1 MTLNELMQQLD
12 AYLAEGWLR
21 PLDLALANLLLEQQ
35 PDTPAEVV
43 LAAIWTSHQL
53 GRGHLCLEL
62 SQLLARPGEVLAL
75 PPEGRKPAQ
84 LPHPSELMA
93 HWSETALVEA
103 LSASTLVSVS
113 EGEGCEPLVLSQG
126 RLYLRRYYRYE
137 CQVARQIQERLCPVE
152 VDVESTQAELA
163 QLFAPLKSAD
173 EASGESVH
181 WQSVAAALACRS
193 RFTVISGGPGTGKT
207 TTVVRLLAAL
217 QGSKMAQGEPLRIRL
232 AAPTGKAAAR
242 LSESLSGALSG
253 LPDAVQQGIPTQV
266 TTLHRL
272 LGSRPD
278 SRHFRHHRG
287 NPLHLDL
294 LVVDEAS
301 MVDLEMMA
309 ALLEAMPEHASL
321 ILLGDKDQLASVEAG
336 AVLGD
341 LCRRADGANYGPA
354 TLAYLSQASGY
365 DLNPW
370 LGEGTALDQQIA
382 LLRKSH
388 RFDAN
393 SGIGRLAAAVNLG
406 DSREASR
413 LFGEPWPDLL
423 SASLGGEQDR
433 ALERLCIEGDASDA
447 RAIKGAQPLG
457 YRHYLELMHQG
468 LSELEQRAA
477 QCSSEQEWADLVEAQ
492 SQWALELHRAFG
504 AFQLLCAVRDGEFGV
519 SGLNRRIA
527 QALKGAGLIERDQG
541 WYPGR
546 PVILTRNDYSLK
558 LMNGDIGLCLP
569 LYDEQGE
576 RRLRVAF
583 PTPDGGLKSVQPSRL
598 ADADTVFAMTV
609 HKSQGSEFAHTAMV
623 LPASDSPILTREL
636 LYTGITRAR
645 TWFSLL
651 LPRPQLVASA
661 IGRRTVRASGLAQRL
676 ASLEERG

>member
-1 MTLNELMQQLD
+1 MSLNELMQQLK

-21 PLDLALANLLLEQQ
+21 PLDLALAKLLLEQQ
-35 PDTPAEVV
+35 PDTPAQVV
-43 LAAIWTSHQL
+43 LAAVWTSHQL

-62 SQLLARPGEVLAL
+62 SLLLQRPGEVLAL

-84 LPHPSELMA
+84 LPHPGELMA
-93 HWSETALVEA
+93 SWSEPGLIQALG
-103 LSASTLVSVS
+103 ASPLVASV

-137 CQVARQIQERLCPVE
+137 CQVAQQIHDRLRPLPVE
-152 VDVESTQAELA
+152 PESTRTQLA

-173 EASGESVH
+173 EARGDSVH

-217 QGSKMAQGEPLRIRL
+217 QGPRLAQGEPLRIRL

-242 LSESLSGALSG
+242 LSESLSGALNQ
-253 LPDAVQQGIPTQV
+253 LPEGVRGSIPTQV

-309 ALLEAMPEHASL
+309 ALLQALPEHASL

-341 LCRRADGANYGPA
+341 LCRNADEANYHDA
-354 TLAYLSQASGY
+354 TLAYLARASGY
-365 DLNPW
+365 DLAPW
-370 LGEGTALDQQIA
+370 QGQGTALDQQIA

-393 SGIGRLAAAVNLG
+393 SGIGRLAAAVNIG
-406 DSREASR
+406 DSRDVAR
-413 LFGEPWPDLL
+413 LFGQPWPDLL

-433 ALERLCIEGDASDA
+433 ALERLCIEGDASPA
-447 RAIKGAQPLG
+447 RTIDGGQPLG
-457 YRHYLELMHQG
+457 YRHYLERMRQG
-468 LSELEQRAA
+468 LDRLEQQAA
-477 QCSSEQEWADLVEAQ
+477 QCSVPAQWLALVQAQ
-492 SQWALELHRAFG
+492 QQWALDLHRAFG

-519 SGLNRRIA
+519 AGLNRRIA

-569 LYDEQGE
+569 LYDELGQ
-576 RRLRVAF
+576 RSLRVAF

-598 ADADTVFAMTV
+598 SDVDTVFAMTV

-623 LPASDSPILTREL
+623 LPAADSPILTREL
-636 LYTGITRAR
+636 LYTGITRAK

-661 IGRRTVRASGLAQRL
+661 TARRTVRASGLATRL
-676 ASLEERG
+676 GSLEVTP